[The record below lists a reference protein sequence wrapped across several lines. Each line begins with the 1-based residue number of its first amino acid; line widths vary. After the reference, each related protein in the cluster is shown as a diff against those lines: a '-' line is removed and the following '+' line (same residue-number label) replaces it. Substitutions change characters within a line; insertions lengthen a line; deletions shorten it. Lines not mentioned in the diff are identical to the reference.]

1 MYRTKVVENDET
13 IRTDCRK
20 VSIFWQIFTNKDK
33 IEKNTE
39 SLEKRAAE
47 KGIENAFE
55 VLAGGRISLQN
66 IVARDACETAG
77 EKIGS
82 VNTVLSGTFGQAAA
96 AVENGIV
103 QAVLQK
109 IQDVVADK
117 KGEDITA
124 VRDVEA
130 VGVTEVLQGQGGA
143 AALMALGVKAVLA
156 LQFEGDDVV
165 LGLEEG
171 VEGLAGDAGT
181 FADLAHADAGIGF
194 FLHQAKKRVGDG
206 GL

>member
-194 FLHQAKKRVGDG
+194 FFFFSKKRVGDG